1 VEPDLLAAEAHLQL
15 GEVALARGHVAA
27 ARTGFQQ
34 AVMRLSAV
42 GADRQAAQL
51 WFDLGAHLEQVD
63 QSAPALDAYRQA
75 AAAAGLRWQRPS
87 SVGAEAER

>member
-1 VEPDLLAAEAHLQL
+1 MEPDLLAAEAHLQL

-51 WFDLGAHLEQVD
+51 WSDLGAHLEQVD
-63 QSAPALDAYRQA
+63 QSALALDAYRRA
-75 AAAAGLRWQRPS
+75 AAAAGLRWQRPF